1 MFKKPSLDEIEK
13 LLIPLRN
20 NSYFGNSDYQR
31 LRQAGSNYR
40 GLAGLFAI
48 QFIANSPFSGGSW
61 RMAGDI
67 FSLVVI
73 IGFWMAGSKYRR
85 AIEVLE
91 EACPIS
97 LDDVRKKIDPTS

>member
-13 LLIPLRN
+13 MLVPLRN

-40 GLAGLFAI
+40 GLSGLFAI
-48 QFIANSPFSGGSW
+48 QFIANSPFSGSSW
-61 RMAGDI
+61 RIAGDI
-67 FSLVVI
+67 FSLTVI
-73 IGFWMAGSKYRR
+73 ISFWIIGSKYRR

-97 LDDVRKKIDPTS
+97 LDDVRKKTESTS